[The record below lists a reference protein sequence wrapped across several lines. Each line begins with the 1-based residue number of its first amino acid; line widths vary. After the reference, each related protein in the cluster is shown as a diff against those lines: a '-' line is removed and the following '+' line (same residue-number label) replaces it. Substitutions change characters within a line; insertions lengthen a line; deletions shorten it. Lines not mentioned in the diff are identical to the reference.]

1 MSDQSDNPI
10 EEVPPETEGLFEEML
25 QNAKSERVENVQ
37 KFLQSMLE
45 EGQHTLSLDRV
56 SKVVADLQQQAKSP
70 ANEEFSE
77 LLDKV
82 DEQSDA
88 HAIISGL
95 QLVAAEIARLR
106 EDLTD
111 RIDSQASEN

>member
-1 MSDQSDNPI
+1 MLSSVCRLNCFRQPRFRLPS
-10 EEVPPETEGLFEEML
+10 LFL
-25 QNAKSERVENVQ
+25 IA
-37 KFLQSMLE
+37 
-45 EGQHTLSLDRV
+45 RV

-70 ANEEFSE
+70 VNEEFDE